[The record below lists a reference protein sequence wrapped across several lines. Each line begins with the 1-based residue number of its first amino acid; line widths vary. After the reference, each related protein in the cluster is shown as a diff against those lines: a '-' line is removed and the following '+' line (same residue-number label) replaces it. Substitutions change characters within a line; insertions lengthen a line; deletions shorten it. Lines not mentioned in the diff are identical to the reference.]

1 MATGGFLTEG
11 TLVWATGRSDW
22 QPAKDVPEIWK
33 MASPS
38 LSAKPEGDGPA
49 SAAEGLKAAAPAGP
63 AAQPDRPS
71 QRPGSKTAVKAAKAV
86 KANVAPVDR
95 ELAAFQAEMSA
106 LGATGA
112 PVPENAALDEPS
124 RAETPPPEDQRFE
137 DDDGTWF
144 VWDSTLR
151 RFVEEV
157 RPLDLSWQCQCWQI
171 Q

>member
-1 MATGGFLTEG
+1 MAASGFLTEV
-11 TLVWATGRSDW
+11 TLVWATGRADW

-33 MASPS
+33 TASPS
-38 LSAKPEGDGPA
+38 LSAKAEGKEPA
-49 SAAEGLKAAAPAGP
+49 SAAESIKAAAPTGP
-63 AAQPDRPS
+63 VAQPDRPS
-71 QRPGSKTAVKAAKAV
+71 QRTASRTAVKAAKAV
-86 KANVAPVDR
+86 KANMVPVDR

-106 LGATGA
+106 LGATEV
-112 PVPENAALDEPS
+112 PVPENAGLEEPS

-157 RPLDLSWQCQCWQI
+157 CP
-171 Q
+171 